1 MSILLALKEPKTLDS
16 IASSLKVSRQ
26 DVSYHVKTLIQHDY
40 LKRGL
45 NQHKDHFLY
54 SFAALP
60 FLNAA
65 KQARLSDYHRVGE
78 SFATDDKVQS
88 KIRLHGVH
96 IKYSLETPLPQTT
109 LDRVVH
115 IRKFMVRPILL
126 RGHTDYSIRF
136 GPWYQNATGIIR
148 TRSFTIEG
156 IQLEIPPGISVEA
169 AHDWYMHEINGTV
182 ERIAARLEK
191 EIPGFR
197 LKRSD
202 RDPNMFSGEVIQRHI
217 AFENHPIAQAV
228 PEGFKFE
235 VKDPVDGKPRI
246 IVDHSHGPP
255 ELETVHNKLSL
266 DDMVQ
271 LQANTFVLATN
282 DLKEVFAE
290 VGRVQSTGQD
300 QLDQLRETVQML
312 VTGKLGGNPV

>member
-1 MSILLALKEPKTLDS
+1 MRAVRG
-16 IASSLKVSRQ
+16 ASLTSRTPPNH
-26 DVSYHVKTLIQHDY
+26 SKPNIQ
-40 LKRGL
+40 
-45 NQHKDHFLY
+45 
-54 SFAALP
+54 AALAVYYAALISGEP
-60 FLNAA
+60 LDLNECEEEFHRSGVSVDVLRTYINGHNRDIRASDA
-65 KQARLSDYHRVGE
+65 PEEVKELLTASPRLGD
-78 SFATDDKVQS
+78 
-88 KIRLHGVH
+88 
-96 IKYSLETPLPQTT
+96 P
-109 LDRVVH
+109 
-115 IRKFMVRPILL
+115 
-126 RGHTDYSIRF
+126 
-136 GPWYQNATGIIR
+136 R

-197 LKRSD
+197 LKRSG